1 MKKFLITCLFLI
13 CTFSVINQ
21 VNAYYSIP
29 PIPGP
34 KGDTGDPGKNGDNQ
48 SNNAFDYGLYL
59 NGILYETPNTEWGVL
74 GTWLNESNETRVYLG
89 GKVYFNR
96 MTYQRK

>member
-29 PIPGP
+29 PVPGP
-34 KGDTGDPGKNGDNQ
+34 KGDKGDQGDHQ

-96 MTYQRK
+96 MTYQKK